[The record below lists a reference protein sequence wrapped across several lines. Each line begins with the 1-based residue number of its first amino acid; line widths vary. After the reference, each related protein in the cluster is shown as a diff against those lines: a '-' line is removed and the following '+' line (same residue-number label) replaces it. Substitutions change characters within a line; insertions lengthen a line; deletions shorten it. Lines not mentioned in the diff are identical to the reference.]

1 MGVIL
6 TNHDAEALILDIRAA
21 LAAKAARVGPHSG
34 GFLVFPSSVVVPRAG
49 RGQLVFPICTDVEP
63 GSLCHDDGTASV
75 RGLIDGI
82 DVEGTFSWVV
92 GRSACALSVPA
103 ATYRFCCRGRDVGT
117 PAWADQL
124 PVSQRLTRRPP
135 ALLVRDRHRLMRQG
149 RLAEYWLLHLTRRFF
164 ERCCEGPL
172 GRAIEVRAH
181 VDMDDVVQR
190 GMIVATR
197 LLPLYAS
204 SDRPPCSWL
213 RMLALDAKRD
223 MGREVGRLDWMPQ
236 KLGDVLTRARAA
248 GIALNQDPSITL
260 GLLLE
265 GADAA
270 DLPAPR
276 VSVRQVQ
283 RALSAPHLVPLDIL
297 NVTDLDL
304 PDRDVIGEIEV
315 PGRAPGVIAAVI
327 ARLVCRQPELTALA
341 FLGEPLALM
350 QVGRAVIAAV
360 RQAGET
366 ERAARRRCRSEFLSS
381 GRLFT
386 SEAGY
391 AQFGAAVGPGRLAAI
406 DAALGAVIGLELPPA
421 V

>member
-6 TNHDAEALILDIRAA
+6 TNHDAEALILDIRTA
-21 LAAKAARVGPHSG
+21 LAAKVAWVGPHSG
-34 GFLVFPSSVVVPRAG
+34 GFLVFPTSVVVPRAG
-49 RGQLVFPICTDVEP
+49 GGQLVFPIRSDAQP

-75 RGLIDGI
+75 RGLVDGI

-92 GRSACALSVPA
+92 GRNTAREVPA
-103 ATYRFCCRGRDVGT
+103 ATYRFGRRGRDVAA

-124 PVSQRLTRRPP
+124 PASQWLTRRPP

-197 LLPLYAS
+197 VLPLYTS
-204 SDRPPCSWL
+204 PDRPPCSWL
-213 RMLALDAKRD
+213 RMLALDARRD
-223 MGREVGRLDWMPQ
+223 MGREIGRLDWLPHE
-236 KLGDVLTRARAA
+236 LGDVLTRARAA
-248 GIALNQDPSITL
+248 GIALHQDPSITL
-260 GLLLE
+260 GVLLE
-265 GADAA
+265 SADSAG
-270 DLPAPR
+270 LPAPR

-315 PGRAPGVIAAVI
+315 PGRAPGVIAAAI
-327 ARLVCRQPELTALA
+327 ARLVCQQPELTALA

-360 RQAGET
+360 REVGET

-391 AQFGAAVGPGRLAAI
+391 ARFGAAAEPGRLAAI

>member
-6 TNHDAEALILDIRAA
+6 TNHDAEALILDIRTA
-21 LAAKAARVGPHSG
+21 LAAKVAWVGPHSG
-34 GFLVFPSSVVVPRAG
+34 GFLVFPTSVVVPRAG
-49 RGQLVFPICTDVEP
+49 GGQLVFPIRSDAQP

-75 RGLIDGI
+75 RGLVDGI

-92 GRSACALSVPA
+92 GRNTAREVPA
-103 ATYRFCCRGRDVGT
+103 ATYRFRRRGRDVAA

-124 PVSQRLTRRPP
+124 PASQWLTRRPP

-197 LLPLYAS
+197 VLPLYTS
-204 SDRPPCSWL
+204 PDRPPCSWL
-213 RMLALDAKRD
+213 RMLALDARRD
-223 MGREVGRLDWMPQ
+223 MGREIGRLESADS
-236 KLGDVLTRARAA
+236 A
-248 GIALNQDPSITL
+248 G
-260 GLLLE
+260 
-265 GADAA
+265 
-270 DLPAPR
+270 LPAPR

-315 PGRAPGVIAAVI
+315 PGRAPGVIAAAI
-327 ARLVCRQPELTALA
+327 ARLVCQQPELTALA

-360 RQAGET
+360 REVGET

-391 AQFGAAVGPGRLAAI
+391 ARFGAAAEPGRLAAI